1 MNEAIF
7 NWMMNSKIINLDEFF
22 DNKKNIFIHEANKTG
37 NLKSVTVFLMFFKLS
52 TIFIPNLNIF
62 FKFLKLLLLPLIY
75 YINWLKK
82 AGFINTYY

>member
-22 DNKKNIFIHEANKTG
+22 DNKKNIFIHGANKTG
-37 NLKSVTVFLMFFKLS
+37 NLKSVTVFLMFSKLS

-62 FKFLKLLLLPLIY
+62 FKFFETAIVTLDLLYKLI
-75 YINWLKK
+75 KK